1 VSHFLSSLPLWL
13 LITLVVVV
21 PTALAMIAQVLIHR
35 WVGVG
40 TLAKNNEIA
49 GFKFATVGVIYAVL
63 LAFSVIV
70 VWEKFNDAQTAVA
83 DEAGATAALFRYAEG
98 TEPGAIALRAA
109 LVNYLK
115 ATIDDEWP
123 AMSLESETHKVT
135 EALNLLYSAAL
146 ALNQSGTRDTAAM
159 SEVFRQIDNV
169 TAARR
174 VRLHLATG
182 LVPNVIWI
190 ALFMGALLTV
200 GFTLFFGSENLLA
213 QVSMTGV
220 LSVLVTLGLVVI
232 ISVDH
237 PFTGPVYIHPDPLS
251 IVLEEFGK
259 PPS

>member
-1 VSHFLSSLPLWL
+1 MSHFLATVPLWL
-13 LITLVVVV
+13 LIVLVVVI
-21 PTALAMIAQVLIHR
+21 PTVLAMIAQLLIRR
-35 WVGVG
+35 WVGME

-70 VWEKFNDAQTAVA
+70 VWEKFNDAQTTVA
-83 DEAGATAALFRYAEG
+83 EEAGATAALFRYAEG
-98 TEPGAIALRAA
+98 KEPEAIAVRAA

-115 ATIDDEWP
+115 TAIDEEWP
-123 AMSLESETHKVT
+123 AMSLESEAHGLTQ
-135 EALNLLYSAAL
+135 ALNQLYSAAL
-146 ALNQSGTRDTAAM
+146 ALNRSGTRNTADM
-159 SEVFRQIDNV
+159 TEVFRQIDNV

-174 VRLHLATG
+174 IRLHLATG
-182 LVPNVIWI
+182 LVPDVIWI

-220 LSVLVTLGLVVI
+220 LSLLVTLGLVVI

-237 PFTGPVYIHPDPLS
+237 PFTGPVYIHPDALAT
-251 IVLEEFGK
+251 VLEEFGK
-259 PPS
+259 PPN